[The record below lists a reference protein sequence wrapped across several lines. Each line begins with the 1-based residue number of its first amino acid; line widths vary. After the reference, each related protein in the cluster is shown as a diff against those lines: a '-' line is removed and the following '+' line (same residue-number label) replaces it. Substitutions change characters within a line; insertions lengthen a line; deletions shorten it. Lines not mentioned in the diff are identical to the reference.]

1 MGILSKIFPL
11 LAVGLGVL
19 FLGNAL
25 SRPTEAAATAGALS
39 ATGSAF
45 GGTLG
50 SIGTGAKELG
60 QGVGGGLAGLLQ
72 PFWEIKNLIATP
84 VFDSNIAGAANISS
98 VAQSSG
104 ETNRGVSS
112 PSSSTITWS
121 GGTTRSV
128 PTLSAAAKSFYSSR
142 GVSVT

>member
-1 MGILSKIFPL
+1 MGILSKILPL
-11 LAVGLGVL
+11 LAVGVGII

-25 SRPTEAAATAGALS
+25 TRPASASLTAGALGE
-39 ATGSAF
+39 TGSAL
-45 GGTLG
+45 GGTLSSLGIGASDLG
-50 SIGTGAKELG
+50 S
-60 QGVGGGLAGLLQ
+60 GVGKGLAGLLK
-72 PFWEIKNLIATP
+72 PIWEVKNLIATP
-84 VFDSNIAGAANISS
+84 IFDSNVAGAANVSS

-104 ETNRGVSS
+104 ETNRGVSR

-128 PTLSAAAKSFYSSR
+128 PTLSAAAKSFYSAR

>member
-1 MGILSKIFPL
+1 MGFLSKILPV
-11 LAVGLGVL
+11 LALGVGVI

-25 SRPTEAAATAGALS
+25 TRPASASATATALGE
-39 ATGSAF
+39 TGSAF
-45 GGTLG
+45 GTSLG
-50 SIGTGAKELG
+50 AIGRGGQALG
-60 QGVGGGLAGLLQ
+60 EGVGSGFVGLLK
-72 PFWEIKNLIATP
+72 PFWEVKNLIATP
-84 VFDSNIAGAANISS
+84 IFDSNVAGAANVSS

-104 ETNRGVSS
+104 ETNQGVSR

-128 PTLSAAAKSFYSSR
+128 PTLSAAAKSFYSAR

>member
-11 LAVGLGVL
+11 LAVGLGVI

-25 SRPTEAAATAGALS
+25 TQPKSASLTAGALS

-60 QGVGGGLAGLLQ
+60 QGVGGGLAGLFQ

>member
-1 MGILSKIFPL
+1 MGILSKILPL
-11 LAVGLGVL
+11 LALGVGVI

-25 SRPTEAAATAGALS
+25 TRPASASLTAGALGE
-39 ATGSAF
+39 TGAAL

-60 QGVGGGLAGLLQ
+60 QGVGGGLAGLFQ
-72 PFWEIKNLIATP
+72 PFWEVKNLIATP
-84 VFDSNIAGAANISS
+84 VFDSNVTGAANTSP
-98 VAQSSG
+98 VAQISG
-104 ETNRGVSS
+104 ETNNGVNR

-121 GGTTRSV
+121 SGTTRSV

>member
-1 MGILSKIFPL
+1 MGFLSKILPI
-11 LAVGLGVL
+11 LALGVGVI

-25 SRPTEAAATAGALS
+25 TRPGSASATATALGE
-39 ATGSAF
+39 TGSAF
-45 GGTLG
+45 GTSLG
-50 SIGTGAKELG
+50 AIGRGGQALG
-60 QGVGGGLAGLLQ
+60 EGVGSGFVGLLK
-72 PFWEIKNLIATP
+72 PFWEVKNLIATP
-84 VFDSNIAGAANISS
+84 IFDSNVAGAANISS

-128 PTLSAAAKSFYSSR
+128 PTLSAAAKSFYSAR